1 MSPSQPGE
9 GGPRC
14 VLVAGVT
21 TNPKNVKSVLGEENV
36 NMLFCC
42 SDGIIRKEG
51 QMERERE
58 GGQVTAVNQWIQS
71 SSLSK
76 R

>member
-9 GGPRC
+9 GGSRC

-21 TNPKNVKSVLGEENV
+21 TNLKNVKSVLGEENV

-42 SDGIIRKEG
+42 SDDIIRKEE

-58 GGQVTAVNQWIQS
+58 GGQGTVNQWI
-71 SSLSK
+71 
-76 R
+76 